1 MSLLSLTSGL
11 RVLVT
16 DGAVGIGQAIA
27 ERLVTAGARVF
38 IRGAGRDGLARATE
52 RKPANNR
59 AMMLIGDCR
68 ETNPD
73 SDVFVCVESIDGV
86 VGKLG
91 CTDCQGHGTL
101 PNTQSHSG
109 HPRKCALCN
118 GAGFL
123 LVGL

>member
-11 RVLVT
+11 RVFVT

-59 AMMLIGDCR
+59 AMMLIGDGR

-73 SDVFVCVESIDGV
+73 SDVFVCVDDRRCGWQA
-86 VGKLG
+86 GL
-91 CTDCQGHGTL
+91 HRL
-101 PNTQSHSG
+101 SG
-109 HPRKCALCN
+109 SWDVAKHTIALRSSSQMPT
-118 GAGFL
+118 
-123 LVGL
+123 V